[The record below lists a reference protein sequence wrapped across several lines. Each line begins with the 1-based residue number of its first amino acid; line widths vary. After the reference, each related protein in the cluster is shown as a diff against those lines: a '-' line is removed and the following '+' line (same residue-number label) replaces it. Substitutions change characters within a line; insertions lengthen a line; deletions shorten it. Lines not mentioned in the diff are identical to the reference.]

1 MTPDS
6 DNFYHIVFRVYPY
19 QKEVTFYMA
28 FHAILILPY
37 KYMRFVFFGRMVP
50 FANFSN
56 TSYKAFIS

>member
-28 FHAILILPY
+28 FHAILILLWGTERNVY
-37 KYMRFVFFGRMVP
+37 
-50 FANFSN
+50 
-56 TSYKAFIS
+56 

>member
-37 KYMRFVFFGRMVP
+37 KYMRFVFFGKDGAVRQL
-50 FANFSN
+50 FQ
-56 TSYKAFIS
+56 YII

>member
-28 FHAILILPY
+28 FYMAFHAILILPY
-37 KYMRFVFFGRMVP
+37 KYIRFVFFGKDGAVRQL
-50 FANFSN
+50 FQ
-56 TSYKAFIS
+56 YII